1 MTKSVLLTSGFG
13 AAEIILVVAC
23 ALFVVGVA
31 VVGVIRKKKGK
42 SSCDCGN
49 CLHCS
54 ACCKKTDVKE
64 EKEN

>member
-1 MTKSVLLTSGFG
+1 MTNILLASSGFG
-13 AAEIILVVAC
+13 VGEIVLIVAC

-54 ACCKKTDVKE
+54 ACCKKTDAKE